1 MENYEDIQ
9 LAENSEIEKYD
20 DLSENEYLKKRE
32 LLSNTKIVK
41 QSWSIIEIYQKIKNN
56 KLILDPQYQRNVIW
70 NNEKK
75 IAFIESLYM
84 GIIIPPV
91 YVVEIPSDNV
101 LEGSKYEVV
110 DGKQRL
116 STIKSFI
123 NNDFRLK
130 QKNLEYYADIFNEKN
145 FDNIQ
150 NEYNTLTNEML
161 SSVLDVY
168 VITANSPE
176 FTKYD
181 IFSRLNKGSEKLK
194 VNEIR
199 KAIYRSHITD
209 IIENFVNKNLSD
221 KDLKQSYCQIFTE
234 NSIKHYDDYG
244 RFYKS
249 LAFYEKTDISKGI
262 VNDYNS
268 RPREMINNVLQSYQK
283 NSDII
288 QDETVNIIL
297 EKTLEL
303 LRIFKNNQFSEY
315 FIDALIPFS
324 IKYWELIC
332 KNIDIIKNDETLN
345 STFVKSPSTTTN
357 INNRVARIAEI
368 LNYEQQSN

>member
-1 MENYEDIQ
+1 MEKYEDIQ
-9 LAENSEIEKYD
+9 LAENIEIEKYD
-20 DLSENEYLKKRE
+20 DLSENEYSKKRE

-130 QKNLEYYADIFNEKN
+130 EKYLEYYADIFNEKN
-145 FDNIQ
+145 FDCIQ
-150 NEYNTLTNEML
+150 NEYSILTNEML

-199 KAIYRSHITD
+199 KAIYRSHVTD
-209 IIENFVNKNLSD
+209 IIENFVNKYLSN
-221 KDLKQSYCQIFTE
+221 KVLKQVYCQIFTK

-262 VNDYNS
+262 VIDYNS

-303 LRIFKNNQFSEY
+303 LRIFKDNQFSEY

-324 IKYWELIC
+324 IQYWDLIC
-332 KNIDIIKNDETLN
+332 ENIDIIKNDETLN
-345 STFVKSPSTTTN
+345 NTFVKSPSTTTN
-357 INNRVARIAEI
+357 INKRVARIAEI
-368 LNYEQQSN
+368 LNYE

>member
-1 MENYEDIQ
+1 
-9 LAENSEIEKYD
+9 
-20 DLSENEYLKKRE
+20 
-32 LLSNTKIVK
+32 
-41 QSWSIIEIYQKIKNN
+41 
-56 KLILDPQYQRNVIW
+56 
-70 NNEKK
+70 
-75 IAFIESLYM
+75 M

-130 QKNLEYYADIFNEKN
+130 EKYLEYYADIFNEKN
-145 FDNIQ
+145 FDSIQ
-150 NEYNTLTNEML
+150 NEYSILTNEML

-199 KAIYRSHITD
+199 KAIYRSHVTD
-209 IIENFVNKNLSD
+209 IIENFVNKYLSN
-221 KDLKQSYCQIFTE
+221 KVLKQVYCQIFTK

-249 LAFYEKTDISKGI
+249 LAFYEKTDISKRI
-262 VNDYNS
+262 VIDYNS

-283 NSDII
+283 NGDII

-297 EKTLEL
+297 KKTLEL
-303 LRIFKNNQFSEY
+303 LRIFKDNQFSEY

-324 IKYWELIC
+324 IQYWDLIC
-332 KNIDIIKNDETLN
+332 ENIDIIKNDETLN

-357 INNRVARIAEI
+357 INKRVARIAEI
-368 LNYEQQSN
+368 LNYE